1 MLGKPSMNQRIGYA
15 RASADDLTLGHQRR
29 ALAESGCATIY
40 EEAAGAKVAARPGW
54 EQCRKVLG
62 SGDTLVVWRLDRLA
76 RSLSDLVQ
84 TVVELEQQGVR
95 FESLSEKIETS
106 SAAGKPVVQVF
117 AALAEFQRNV
127 VRERAHAGLSAAR
140 ARGRAG
146 GRKPKL
152 DAKQISEIK
161 QLMTNPELS
170 VGEIAKRYKVSR
182 ATIYKVAPAQNRT

>member
-1 MLGKPSMNQRIGYA
+1 MNQRIGYA

-29 ALAESGCATIY
+29 VLAQSGCATIY
-40 EEAAGAKVAARPGW
+40 EETAGAKVAARPGL

-62 SGDTLVVWRLDRLA
+62 PGDTLVVWRLDRLA

-84 TVVELEQQGVR
+84 IVVELEQHGVR
-95 FESLSEKIETS
+95 FESLSERIDTS
-106 SAAGKPVVQVF
+106 SAADTSVAQVF
-117 AALAEFQRNV
+117 AALAQFERNV
-127 VRERAHAGLSAAR
+127 IRERAHAGLSAAR

-152 DAKQISEIK
+152 DAEQISEIK

-182 ATIYKVAPAQNRT
+182 ATIYKVVSAQSGT